1 MRDTAVL
8 EEVKATLS
16 QLTAIAPGRAI
27 EVRIPP
33 YAAVQCG
40 EGPTHTRGTPPN
52 VVEMDAQTWL
62 ALAKGEITWESAM
75 NSGAISASGV
85 RANLSQYL
93 PLRITS
99 CRGAQM
105 ECSIT
110 IFLMKIK
117 GLKMHVESSVCGH
130 PVKK

>member
-1 MRDTAVL
+1 
-8 EEVKATLS
+8 VKATLS
-16 QLTAIAPGRAI
+16 QLTTIAPGRAI

-62 ALAKGEITWESAM
+62 ALAKGETTWESAM
-75 NSGAISASGV
+75 SSGAISASGV

-99 CRGAQM
+99 
-105 ECSIT
+105 
-110 IFLMKIK
+110 
-117 GLKMHVESSVCGH
+117 
-130 PVKK
+130 